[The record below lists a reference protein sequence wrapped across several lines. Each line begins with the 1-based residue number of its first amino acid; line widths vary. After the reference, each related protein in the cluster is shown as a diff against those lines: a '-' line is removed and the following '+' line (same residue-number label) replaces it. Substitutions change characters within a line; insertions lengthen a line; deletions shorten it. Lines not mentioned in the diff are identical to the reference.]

1 MYNDIERAHGLL
13 MDGGIPTG
21 FDNVLW
27 TPPQMNGVRHPCA
40 LDIAW
45 AMVQIRAAGTP
56 EVGLG
61 GRIDVKSWRAFALTG
76 AGVLTDDTVDAQDP
90 GANDVPLEIAAD
102 NGSGFMVASPYRL
115 NVIDLLIGT
124 ASTGTNPVR
133 VLEYSG
139 PAGWVAIANALVPPV
154 TAAHF
159 LTGEN
164 LVWWTD
170 PQNLT
175 PMTVALHG
183 AGVPE
188 GWYGWRVRS
197 TTVPGT
203 VQAVATSMSV
213 GIVKSLQNLT
223 SGNVFGWT
231 PGGPK
236 LHIDAPCDALVGV
249 TSVAHDA
256 NQFSALVKMRG

>member
-13 MDGGIPTG
+13 MDGGVPTG

-27 TPPQMNGVRHPCA
+27 TPPQMNAVRHPCA

-45 AMVQIRAAGTP
+45 AMIQIRAAGSP
-56 EVGLG
+56 EVGIG
-61 GRIDVKSWRAFALTG
+61 GRLDRNSWRAFTLTG
-76 AGVLTDDTVDAQDP
+76 AGVLADDTVDAQDV
-90 GANDVPLEIAAD
+90 GVNDYPLEIAAD
-102 NGSGFMVASPYRL
+102 AGSGFMVASPYRINL
-115 NVIDLLIGT
+115 IDLLIGT
-124 ASTGTNPVR
+124 ASTGTNPTR

-139 PAGWVAIANALVPPV
+139 PAGWVAIANPLVAPV
-154 TAAHF
+154 TGAHF
-159 LTGEN
+159 TAIETLI
-164 LVWWTD
+164 WWTD
-170 PQNLT
+170 PQDLT

-213 GIVKSLQNLT
+213 AIIKSLQNLG
-223 SGNVFGWT
+223 SGNVFGWV
-231 PGGPK
+231 PGFSP

-249 TSVAHDA
+249 TSIANDA
-256 NQFSALVKMRG
+256 NQFSAQVK